1 MFFRLGEFALYT
13 TQTRTLPLCRKP
25 IISVSVHTFLL
36 NEVVLCLMDSRLCLS
51 GSLRVNRTQFEIG
64 PD

>member
-36 NEVVLCLMDSRLCLS
+36 NRCRFVLDGQPVVPFLAVF
-51 GSLRVNRTQFEIG
+51 G
-64 PD
+64 